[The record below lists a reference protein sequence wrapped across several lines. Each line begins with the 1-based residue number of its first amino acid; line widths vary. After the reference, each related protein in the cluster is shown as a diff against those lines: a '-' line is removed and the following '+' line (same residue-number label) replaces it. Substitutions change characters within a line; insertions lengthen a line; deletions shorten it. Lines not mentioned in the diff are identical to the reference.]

1 MRDLSG
7 QELGL
12 IALFF
17 AGEDE
22 IFPVFLEWGKEQAV
36 SEEFVMW
43 VNTIKVDEFR
53 EIILDY
59 WRELRAKRD
68 ASGGDRLYDVPSP
81 PVQP

>member
-22 IFPVFLEWGKEQAV
+22 TFPVFLEWGRQQAV

-59 WRELRAKRD
+59 WRELRARAGSESK
-68 ASGGDRLYDVPSP
+68 LYDVPSP